1 MARKSNSAQIDSAI
15 FNLISVHPKDLV
27 RVVANNTKLSKVAV
41 VKRVNQ
47 LIMSGHLV
55 KQGTTRPV
63 YLLGINR
70 NRIFNYGLT
79 GLSEDRVWSSDIAP
93 LLSGLPRNIYEICQ
107 FGLTEMI
114 NNAIDHS
121 EGSSLMVSVQV
132 DENAVEFLVQDN
144 GYGIFKKIKRHFNLE
159 DIHLA
164 ILELSKGKLTTDSKN
179 HTGEGIFFTSRMFDE
194 FWIFS
199 SEMVYGHSNKNNN
212 DYLFDDS
219 ALDEGTSILMSISRS
234 SSRTRKDVFSEYSS
248 GPDEFSFEKTIVP
261 VRLAIVG
268 DENLVSRSQAKR
280 LVTRFDRFRKV
291 ILDFAG
297 VSYIGQAFSDEL
309 FRVFANDHP
318 GIELIP
324 VGANPEVQQMINR
337 ALNAR
342 LLGR

>member
-15 FNLISVHPKDLV
+15 FNLVSAHPKDLV
-27 RVVANNTKLSKVAV
+27 RLVANSTQLSKVAV

-47 LIMSGHLV
+47 LVMSGHLV
-55 KQGTTRPV
+55 KQGTTRPI

-70 NRIFNYGLT
+70 DRIFNYDLT

-93 LLSGLPRNIYEICQ
+93 MLSGLPRNIYEICQ

-121 EGSSLMVSVQV
+121 EGTGLMVRVQV

-144 GYGIFKKIKRHFNLE
+144 GYGIFRKIKRHFNLE
-159 DIHLA
+159 DVHLA
-164 ILELSKGKLTTDSKN
+164 ILELSKGKLTTDPKN
-179 HTGEGIFFTSRMFDE
+179 HTGEGVFFTSRMFDE

-199 SEMVYGHSNKNNN
+199 SDLVYSHSCSNKD

-219 ALDEGTSILMSISRS
+219 TADKGTAILMSISRS
-234 SSRTRKDVFSEYSS
+234 SSRTRKDVFSEFSS
-248 GPDEFSFEKTIVP
+248 GPDEFSFEKTVVP
-261 VRLAIVG
+261 VRLAIIG
-268 DENLVSRSQAKR
+268 NENLVSRSQAKR

-291 ILDFAG
+291 ILDFSG

-309 FRVFANDHP
+309 FRVFANNHP
-318 GIELIP
+318 EIELIP
-324 VGANPEVQQMINR
+324 VSTNAEVQQMVNR

-342 LLGR
+342 ILDR